1 SQLTAGSRD
10 AVAAAAR
17 RGDLRLLYVAPER
30 FASNSFLHLLGELR
44 VARFVI
50 DEAHCVS
57 EWGHDFRPDYRRLR
71 ASAAACRR
79 SDDNPGRPP
88 IAAFTATATA
98 EVRDDIVDL
107 LGLAAP
113 CLIVAGFD
121 RPNISLYVRPGPVS
135 STSINC
141 FRRFCRCACFCG
153 GIIRR
158 GTLRAVATPR

>member
-1 SQLTAGSRD
+1 
-10 AVAAAAR
+10 
-17 RGDLRLLYVAPER
+17 
-30 FASNSFLHLLGELR
+30 SNSFLHLLGELR

-88 IAAFTATATA
+88 IAAFTATATP

-113 CLIVAGFD
+113 CIVVAGFD
-121 RPNISLYVRPGPVS
+121 RPNIELRV
-135 STSINC
+135 
-141 FRRFCRCACFCG
+141 
-153 GIIRR
+153 
-158 GTLRAVATPR
+158 RAVDGEWEKHEILPKLVADRRTLVYAATRRKAESAAQALRQTGV